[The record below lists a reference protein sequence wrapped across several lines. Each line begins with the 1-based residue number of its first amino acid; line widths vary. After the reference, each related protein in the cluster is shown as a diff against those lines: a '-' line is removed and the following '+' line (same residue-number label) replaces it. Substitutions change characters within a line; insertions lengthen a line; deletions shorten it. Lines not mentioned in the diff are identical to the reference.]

1 MSFILKQEEE
11 KTLLNRKIKAPF
23 KKLLYTKNVYVK
35 NLDAL
40 LFFLPRKKKLSK
52 FLGSLKVVFK
62 FSTL

>member
-35 NLDAL
+35 NPTL
-40 LFFLPRKKKLSK
+40 LSTKKKK
-52 FLGSLKVVFK
+52 IK
-62 FSTL
+62 